1 VRSGRGFSYRGVDG
15 TTIHD
20 AELIARVP
28 AQVPIAR
35 VLNKVDLTGKA
46 PGRADS
52 PVGPV
57 FSISAITGAGMQALE
72 GWVLETAGWRP
83 HGEGLFMARERHLTA
98 LRAAATLLESAANQ
112 QAFELK
118 AEEMRLSQV
127 ELGRITGEVSADDLL
142 GAIFS
147 SFCIG
152 K

>member
-1 VRSGRGFSYRGVDG
+1 M
-15 TTIHD
+15 
-20 AELIARVP
+20 
-28 AQVPIAR
+28 
-35 VLNKVDLTGKA
+35 
-46 PGRADS
+46 
-52 PVGPV
+52 GPV